1 MFEILKRLS
10 LGTCLL
16 ALAAGVLL
24 YTDKGSR
31 RSAKTE
37 GAAKSETRVALVQHA
52 SLLVLDQGVD
62 GMLEALAARG
72 YEDGG
77 KLAIRRFNSEAD
89 IGTANTIAREVTTGN
104 FDLILTASTVS
115 LQTVANA
122 NRNGARTPHVFGIV
136 TDPYAA
142 GVEIDPAD
150 HLKHPPYMA
159 GAGSLQPVEQSFRTA
174 KRMRPE
180 LKSVGLVWNAAEVNS
195 MVQTQ
200 MARKICAELG
210 IELIEGNAE
219 NSTAVVESVNS
230 VIARGAECLWISG
243 DVAVSTATEQVIE
256 ACRRARIP
264 VFTVMPPSVKSGALF
279 DLGANFFEIGR
290 HIGDIAADVLDGKN
304 PAEMPIDNYVPVIFL
319 YNETVLDGLRDRWEI
334 PADLKEKADGFI
346 TATETKLPAL
356 EKKAAPAPGPQP
368 GRVYKIGLAYFA
380 PESAGDQC
388 RQGIVDGL
396 KELGFVEGKNLEIR
410 RAHAQAEIANIPG
423 MLQNFDSS
431 DVDLVLPMSTP
442 VISAAIGF
450 VKHKPVVFTYCSD
463 PIAAGAGA
471 SFTDHLPNVTGIGS
485 FPPVQAILDAI
496 RQTMP
501 GIKSAGV
508 IYNNSEANSVKVVGV
523 ARELFAKAGVTLEEV
538 TVSTSADVMPAAQAL
553 AAREIEAFCILDDNT
568 VAQAMDAVIRV
579 ARDSKLPLFAGDATT
594 AGRGPLACVG
604 LGYYQPGYAVAKP
617 VARVLL
623 GESPAAIPIENVVE
637 KQVFLD
643 EALAQRFGLTFPPE
657 LKAEA
662 ARQSA
667 AQGTDAAAAPVNA
680 AAPAPLGRLA
690 KLNLVE
696 YLETPNVE
704 INRQGIRDGLA
715 KAGLVEGRDYELSL
729 RNAQGDMAALNTIMD
744 ATASDGSELLM
755 TSTTPALQAALQ
767 RARKLPVVFSLVANP
782 MAAGAGR
789 SEQDH
794 LPNVTGAYVN
804 APHAEGLAA
813 LRRCLPNLKRVGT
826 LFVPAEVNSVYYKDE
841 LLKAAGALGIEVE
854 LVGVSNSGEI
864 ADAALALC
872 SRNIDAVCQISDNL
886 TGASFASIV
895 QAANRA
901 RLPLMGFASGQAESG
916 AFMTISRD
924 FYDGGVESAAM
935 AARILRGESPAVIP
949 FQMVTKIKYEFNH
962 ASASSL
968 GITIPKDLLQLGESV
983 H

>member
-31 RSAKTE
+31 RSAGTA
-37 GAAKSETRVALVQHA
+37 GAAKSEIRVALVQHA

-72 YEDGG
+72 FEDG
-77 KLAIRRFNSEAD
+77 KNLRIRRYNSEGD

-122 NRNGARTPHVFGIV
+122 NRNGARTNHVFGIV

-142 GVEIDPAD
+142 GVEIDPAN

-200 MARKICAELG
+200 LARKICAELG

-230 VIARGAECLWISG
+230 VISRGAECLWISG

-279 DLGANFFEIGR
+279 DLGANFYEIGR
-290 HIGDIAADVLDGKN
+290 HVGDIAADVLDGKN

-319 YNETVLDGLRDRWEI
+319 YNETALNGLGDRWEI
-334 PADLKEKADGFI
+334 PDDLKEKADGFI
-346 TATETKLPAL
+346 TTTETKLPAL
-356 EKKAAPAPGPQP
+356 EKKAAPPTGPQP

-396 KELGFVEGKNLEIR
+396 KELGFIEGKNLEIR

-485 FPPVQAILDAI
+485 FPPVRAILDAI

-501 GIKSAGV
+501 GIKSVGV
-508 IYNNSEANSVKVVGV
+508 IYNNSEANSVKVVSV

-553 AAREIEAFCILDDNT
+553 AARQIEAFCILDDNT

-579 ARDSKLPLFAGDATT
+579 ARDSKLPLFAGDGTT

-623 GESPAAIPIENVVE
+623 GESPASIPIENVVE

-643 EALAQRFGLTFPPE
+643 EALARQFGLTFPPE

-667 AQGTDAAAAPVNA
+667 PRGTDAAAAPANA
-680 AAPAPLGRLA
+680 AAAPLGRIV

-696 YLETPNVE
+696 YLDTPNVE
-704 INRQGIRDGLA
+704 INREGIRDGLA
-715 KAGLVEGRDYELSL
+715 KAGLVEGRDYELIL

-744 ATASDGSELLM
+744 ATASDGSELLI

-767 RARKLPVVFSLVANP
+767 RAGKRPVVFSLVANP

-789 SEQDH
+789 SEEDH
-794 LPNVTGAYVN
+794 LPNITGAYVN

-841 LLKAAGALGIEVE
+841 LVKAAGALGIEVE

-895 QAANRA
+895 QAASRA
-901 RLPLMGFASGQAESG
+901 RLPLMGFASGQAASG

-949 FQMVTKIKYEFNH
+949 FQMVTKIKYDFNH
-962 ASASSL
+962 ASASSI